1 MALQALWDVTQ
12 QFNNKNGSILTSG
25 KIYIYYR
32 GRTALATSYHDED
45 GTVVNSNPVLL
56 DNNGRATAFV
66 NPIYS
71 YTIVVCDYYGKELF
85 SQDITLHDAI
95 STAEDVVLVGTDGSV
110 LVDTTQLPNGVQY
123 DLSVNTDIIATKQ
136 SVDDV
141 KDDLDDL
148 TVIVNQHTT
157 QIEALQDDVEDLE
170 DALADKKDKQN
181 ALEFNGAATKTVK
194 KITQNA
200 DGEMDVEF
208 EDIDIK
214 GVQYTTARF
223 PFNSNKIVKIA
234 EIPLYPTFQY
244 QGSGRANLQLLITD
258 SYGSEAIFSLGIIQ
272 SGTSSHMVQPKG
284 VFKYIH
290 PGNGRTT
297 YPIKMMH
304 VRPDNASAPMTSAT
318 LYLYAE
324 FDESYNQQAD
334 WSFKAVIN
342 EGSTSS
348 TSKVENAWTF
358 RNTVIAPQADFD
370 QPRSWW
376 YLAPSSTE
384 TIPNVEIT
392 SEDNSVQVTETTDVQ
407 TNTKTFD
414 LSVNVDDALEYG
426 QFRATNVT
434 SLAQLTKIKGNL
446 DLANYLIKLKKG
458 NSYHFTIRGSYVAD
472 SAVNT
477 ATTISYIEYSAFNTI
492 NVNVDN
498 TITDPQYFE
507 ISYDIYNYS
516 QNSDYNI
523 SFSSMLSGKVS
534 ELWVEVHNLNG
545 VSVNGSGVSNIVI
558 AREYNGVLDDTYDGM
573 KIRQTDN
580 GNEIVA
586 LRKNNN
592 WYSFGQLAP
601 LSAGADKIL
610 ITDSNGTVHWGVVGD
625 GLTIDNDTLEV
636 SISGEVSDVVETVE
650 KLSDDLD
657 KKITTTYPFA
667 QITSMSDFAQYGVS
681 NTTRMIGQLF
691 AVPIASEIRKDETLL
706 CVNALQN
713 FSGNVSFGI
722 FEYDFEGN
730 GGTGS
735 TYWIADT
742 GTVSVRAGE
751 NEFALK
757 YVLNDAHELQSSK
770 LYYAVIAIAAN
781 APATGLLLGSSSAYA
796 QNVNANPKYTLIV
809 SNMDNYIDWSV
820 GTLQGA
826 WFQGYNEQYDIPRLF
841 MMLRNGEGSTPI
853 PVTEPFTDIGTF
865 TLEHQYRVSDIF
877 SLTPDAEGGV
887 YRKII
892 PAQDVDIAS
901 FRYVDYHGS
910 VSSQTSF
917 PVLLDDTYTPMKA
930 IGDGTWTLGNSDL
943 TKVDGTHFV
952 HEFTFTT
959 PVHLTA
965 NTAYWFMVGG
975 NMADQG
981 SEWLITYQT
990 PSVSNDLLLVK
1001 NMYNVNSWIIPNSG
1015 EFLSSQ
1021 PGMYLRLSD
1030 GINSWTI

>member
-1 MALQALWDVTQ
+1 MALQALWDVSN
-12 QFNNKNGSILTSG
+12 QFNNKNGSILTNG
-25 KIYIYYR
+25 KVFVYFQ
-32 GRTALATSYHDED
+32 GRTALATTYNDED
-45 GTVVNSNPVLL
+45 GTVVNSNPILL
-56 DNNGRATAFV
+56 DNNGRATCYAD
-66 NPIYS
+66 PIYS
-71 YTIVVCDYYGKELF
+71 YTVVVCDFYGKELF
-85 SQDITLHDAI
+85 SYDITLHDAI
-95 STAEDVVLVGTDGSV
+95 STAEDVVVIGTDGTV
-110 LVDTTQLPNGVQY
+110 AVDRTQLPNGVQY
-123 DLSVNTDIIATKQ
+123 DLSVNTDIIATKE
-136 SVDDV
+136 DV
-141 KDDLDDL
+141 S
-148 TVIVNQHTT
+148 
-157 QIEALQDDVEDLE
+157 DLE
-170 DALADKKDKQN
+170 DEINDKIDDIEDELANKKDKQTAYSSAGSTKKTITN
-181 ALEFNGAATKTVK
+181 VEQNTNGELTV
-194 KITQNA
+194 TY
-200 DGEMDVEF
+200 

-244 QGSGRANLQLLITD
+244 QGSGRANLELLITD
-258 SYGSEAIFSLGIIQ
+258 SYGSEAIFTLGIIQ

-290 PGNGRTT
+290 PGNGRTS

-304 VRPDNASAPMTSAT
+304 VRPDSAYAPMTGAT

-324 FDESYNQQAD
+324 FDENYNQQAD
-334 WSFKAVIN
+334 WNFKAVIN
-342 EGSTSS
+342 EGSVSS
-348 TSKVENAWTF
+348 TSKVENAWQF

-370 QPRSWW
+370 QARAWW

-392 SEDNSVQVTETTDVQ
+392 SEDNSVQVTETTDTQ

-414 LSVNVDDALEYG
+414 LSVNLDDPLEYG

-434 SLAQLTKIKGNL
+434 GQAQLTKIKGNI
-446 DLANYLIKLKKG
+446 DVNNYLIKLKKG
-458 NSYHFTIRGSYVAD
+458 DSYHFTVRGSYVATN
-472 SAVNT
+472 AANT
-477 ATTISYIEYSAFNTI
+477 ATTISYIEYSSFSTI

-498 TITDPQYFE
+498 TITEPQYFE
-507 ISYDIYNYS
+507 ISYDIYNYA

-523 SFSSMLSGKVS
+523 SFAAISGGKVS
-534 ELWVEVHNLNG
+534 ELWIEVHNLNG
-545 VSVNGSGVSNIVI
+545 VSVNGSGGGTTYTAGDAIDLTN
-558 AREYNGVLDDTYDGM
+558 DTISVKYG
-573 KIRQTDN
+573 K
-580 GNEIVA
+580 
-586 LRKNNN
+586 
-592 WYSFGQLAP
+592 
-601 LSAGADKIL
+601 
-610 ITDSNGTVHWGVVGD
+610 
-625 GLTIDNDTLEV
+625 GLTVNSSNQLEVKAGKGLSFDADTLEV
-636 SISGEVSDVVETVE
+636 EIDSEVTDVVETVE
-650 KLSDDLD
+650 KLKSDLD

-667 QITSMSDFAQYGVS
+667 QITSMSDFAQYGVT

-742 GTVSVRAGE
+742 GTVSISAGE
-751 NEFALK
+751 NEFSLK

-770 LYYAVIAIAAN
+770 LYYAVVAVAAN
-781 APATGLLLGSSSAYA
+781 APATGLLLGSSPAYA

-809 SNMDNYIDWSV
+809 SNMDQAIDWST

-826 WFQGYNEQYDIPRLF
+826 WFQGYNEQFDIPRLF

-853 PVTEPFTDIGTF
+853 PVTEPFTNIGSF
-865 TLEHQYRVSDIF
+865 TLQHQYRVSDIF

-892 PAQDVDIAS
+892 PAQDVDITS

-910 VSSQTSF
+910 VQSQTSF
-917 PVLLDDTYTPMKA
+917 PVILDDTYSPIKS
-930 IGDGTWTLGNSDL
+930 IGDGTWTLGDSDN
-943 TKVDGTHFV
+943 TKIDGTHRV

-975 NMADQG
+975 NLSDQG
-981 SEWLITYQT
+981 SDWLITYQT
-990 PSVSNDLLLVK
+990 PAVTNDLLLVK

-1021 PGMYLRLSD
+1021 PGMYLQLSD
-1030 GINSWTI
+1030 GTDTWTI

>member
-25 KIYIYYR
+25 KIYIYYQ
-32 GRTALATSYHDED
+32 GRTALATTYHDED

-56 DNNGRATAFV
+56 DNNGRATAFAD
-66 NPIYS
+66 PIYS
-71 YTIVVCDYYGKELF
+71 YTIVVCDFYGKELF

-95 STAEDVVLVGTDGSV
+95 STAEDVVIIGSNGTV
-110 LVDTTQLPNGVQY
+110 LVDRTQLPNGVQY

-141 KDDLDDL
+141 KEDLDDL

-157 QIEALQDDVEDLE
+157 QIGQLQDDVEAVE
-170 DALADKKDKQN
+170 NALANKKDKQT
-181 ALEFNGAATKTVK
+181 AKSFDGAATKTVK

-200 DGEMDVEF
+200 NGEMNVEF
-208 EDIDIK
+208 EDIDLPPE
-214 GVQYTTARF
+214 V
-223 PFNSNKIVKIA
+223 
-234 EIPLYPTFQY
+234 
-244 QGSGRANLQLLITD
+244 
-258 SYGSEAIFSLGIIQ
+258 
-272 SGTSSHMVQPKG
+272 
-284 VFKYIH
+284 
-290 PGNGRTT
+290 
-297 YPIKMMH
+297 
-304 VRPDNASAPMTSAT
+304 
-318 LYLYAE
+318 
-324 FDESYNQQAD
+324 
-334 WSFKAVIN
+334 
-342 EGSTSS
+342 
-348 TSKVENAWTF
+348 
-358 RNTVIAPQADFD
+358 
-370 QPRSWW
+370 
-376 YLAPSSTE
+376 
-384 TIPNVEIT
+384 PNVEIT
-392 SEDNSVQVTETTDVQ
+392 SEDNSVQVTESTDVQ

-414 LSVNVDDALEYG
+414 LSVNVDDQLEYG

-434 SLAQLTKIKGNL
+434 GQAQLTKIKGNL
-446 DLANYLIKLKKG
+446 DINNYLIKLKKG
-458 NSYHFTIRGSYVAD
+458 DSYHFTVRGSYVAD
-472 SAVNT
+472 SAANT
-477 ATTISYIEYSAFNTI
+477 ATTISYIEYSSFTNI
-492 NVNVDN
+492 PVNVDN

-507 ISYDIYNYS
+507 ISYDVYNYG
-516 QNSDYNI
+516 QNSAYNV
-523 SFSSMLSGKVS
+523 SFASMLSGKVS

-580 GNEIVA
+580 GNEIIA

-610 ITDSNGTVHWGVVGD
+610 ITDSNGTVHWGVVGT
-625 GLTIDNDTLEV
+625 GLEIDNNTLEV
-636 SISGEVSDVVETVE
+636 QISGEVGDVVETVE
-650 KLSDDLD
+650 KLQDDLD

-667 QITSMSDFAQYGVS
+667 QITSMGDFATYGVT

-757 YVLNDAHELQSSK
+757 YVLNDSHELQSSK
-770 LYYAVIAIAAN
+770 LYYAVIAVDAN
-781 APATGLLLGSSSAYA
+781 APATGLLLGSSPAYA

-809 SNMDNYIDWSV
+809 SNMDQAIDWST

-826 WFQGYNEQYDIPRLF
+826 WFQGYNEQFDIPRLF

-865 TLEHQYRVSDIF
+865 TLQHQYRVSDIF

-910 VSSQTSF
+910 VSTQSSF

-943 TKVDGTHFV
+943 TKVDGTHYV

-1030 GINSWTI
+1030 GTDSWTI

>member
-25 KIYIYYR
+25 KIYIYYQ
-32 GRTALATSYHDED
+32 GRTALATTYHDED

-56 DNNGRATAFV
+56 DNNGRATAFAD
-66 NPIYS
+66 PIYS
-71 YTIVVCDYYGKELF
+71 YTIVVCDFYGKELF

-95 STAEDVVLVGTDGSV
+95 STAEDVVIIGSNGTV
-110 LVDTTQLPNGVQY
+110 LVDRTQLPNGVQY
-123 DLSVNTDIIATKQ
+123 DLSANTDILATKE
-136 SVDDV
+136 DV
-141 KDDLDDL
+141 SNLEEEINDKLD
-148 TVIVNQHTT
+148 
-157 QIEALQDDVEDLE
+157 
-170 DALADKKDKQN
+170 DKKDKQT
-181 ALEFNGAATKTVK
+181 ALSFDGAATKTVK

-200 DGEMDVEF
+200 NGEMNVEF
-208 EDIDIK
+208 EDIDLPPE
-214 GVQYTTARF
+214 V
-223 PFNSNKIVKIA
+223 
-234 EIPLYPTFQY
+234 
-244 QGSGRANLQLLITD
+244 
-258 SYGSEAIFSLGIIQ
+258 
-272 SGTSSHMVQPKG
+272 
-284 VFKYIH
+284 
-290 PGNGRTT
+290 
-297 YPIKMMH
+297 
-304 VRPDNASAPMTSAT
+304 
-318 LYLYAE
+318 
-324 FDESYNQQAD
+324 
-334 WSFKAVIN
+334 
-342 EGSTSS
+342 
-348 TSKVENAWTF
+348 
-358 RNTVIAPQADFD
+358 
-370 QPRSWW
+370 
-376 YLAPSSTE
+376 
-384 TIPNVEIT
+384 PNVEIT
-392 SEDNSVQVTETTDVQ
+392 SEDNSVQVTESTDVQ

-414 LSVNVDDALEYG
+414 LSVNVDDPLEYG

-434 SLAQLTKIKGNL
+434 GQAQLTKIKGNL
-446 DLANYLIKLKKG
+446 DINNYLIKLKKG
-458 NSYHFTIRGSYVAD
+458 DSYHFTVRGSYVAN

-477 ATTISYIEYSAFNTI
+477 STTISYIEYSSFTNI
-492 NVNVDN
+492 PVNVDN

-507 ISYDIYNYS
+507 ISYDVYNYG
-516 QNSDYNI
+516 QNGNYNV
-523 SFSSMLSGKVS
+523 SFSSITGGKVS

-545 VSVNGSGVSNIVI
+545 VSVNGSGGSGTS
-558 AREYNGVLDDTYDGM
+558 Y
-573 KIRQTDN
+573 
-580 GNEIVA
+580 
-586 LRKNNN
+586 
-592 WYSFGQLAP
+592 
-601 LSAGADKIL
+601 SAGDAIDLTNDTISVKYGKGL
-610 ITDSNGTVHWGVVGD
+610 EITSDNKLQLKVGK
-625 GLTIDNDTLEV
+625 GLTLDNDTLEV
-636 SISGEVSDVVETVE
+636 TIDNAVGEVVDAVE
-650 KLSDDLD
+650 KLQDDLD

-667 QITSMSDFAQYGVS
+667 QITSMSDFATYGVT
-681 NTTRMIGQLF
+681 NTSRMIGQLF

-713 FSGNVSFGI
+713 FSGNVSLGI

-742 GTVSVRAGE
+742 GTVSIRAGE
-751 NEFALK
+751 NLFPLK
-757 YVLNDAHELQSSK
+757 FVLNDSHELQSSK
-770 LYYAVIAIAAN
+770 LYYAVVAIAAN
-781 APATGLLLGSSSAYA
+781 APATGLLLGSSPAYN

-877 SLTPDAEGGV
+877 SLTPDAEGCV
-887 YRKII
+887 YRKVI

-910 VSSQTSF
+910 VSSQSSF

-943 TKVDGTHFV
+943 TKVDGTHYV

-1015 EFLSSQ
+1015 EFVASQ

-1030 GINSWTI
+1030 GTDSWTI